1 MTRRSIAEYGASEDQ
16 LCSLRAPDRAPDRDP
31 DRDDDDDD
39 DEERFVDFRD
49 EDDAAED

>member
-31 DRDDDDDD
+31 DRDDDD
-39 DEERFVDFRD
+39 EERFVDFRD